1 MPGRPIPFYQT
12 AHLRNLPPALREL
25 ATSKGLDNAFAM
37 ELFSLEQNV
46 KEALAAN
53 DARLVD
59 RAQQQA
65 RELQAAIKAA
75 PDKSDGLLLR

>member
-1 MPGRPIPFYQT
+1 MSGRAIPFYQT
-12 AHLRNLPPALREL
+12 AQLRNLPADLREL
-25 ATSKGLDNAFAM
+25 ATNKGLDSAFAM

-46 KEALAAN
+46 KEALAAG
-53 DARLVD
+53 DSRLADLARH
-59 RAQQQA
+59 QA